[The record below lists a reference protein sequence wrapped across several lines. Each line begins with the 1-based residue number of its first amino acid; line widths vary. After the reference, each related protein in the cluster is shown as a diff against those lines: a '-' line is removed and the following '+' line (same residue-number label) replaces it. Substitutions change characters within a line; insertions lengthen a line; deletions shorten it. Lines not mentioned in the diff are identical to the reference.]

1 MDKADGRTDEPE
13 LWMVDG
19 WLELKND
26 MYPVSFNAV
35 LYGMVILKYLN
46 ATTTTTTTTTT
57 NNNNNNNN
65 NNDNNN
71 NNWFIS
77 YSF

>member
-1 MDKADGRTDEPE
+1 MN
-13 LWMVDG
+13 G

-35 LYGMVILKYLN
+35 FYEMVTIG
-46 ATTTTTTTTTT
+46 
-57 NNNNNNNN
+57 NNNNKNNNN

-71 NNWFIS
+71 NNYYYYCYNNFFLKNRLFTDSRI
-77 YSF
+77 

>member
-1 MDKADGRTDEPE
+1 MN
-13 LWMVDG
+13 G

-35 LYGMVILKYLN
+35 FYEMV
-46 ATTTTTTTTTT
+46 TFG

-65 NNDNNN
+65 LSLLLLLLLLLSLL
-71 NNWFIS
+71 F
-77 YSF
+77 

>member
-1 MDKADGRTDEPE
+1 MN
-13 LWMVDG
+13 G

-35 LYGMVILKYLN
+35 FYEMVTFGN
-46 ATTTTTTTTTT
+46 

-71 NNWFIS
+71 NNNYYYYCYNNFFKKNRLFTDSRI
-77 YSF
+77 

>member
-1 MDKADGRTDEPE
+1 MN
-13 LWMVDG
+13 G

-35 LYGMVILKYLN
+35 FYEMV
-46 ATTTTTTTTTT
+46 TFG
-57 NNNNNNNN
+57 NNNNKNNNN

-71 NNWFIS
+71 NNNYYYYCYNNF
-77 YSF
+77 F